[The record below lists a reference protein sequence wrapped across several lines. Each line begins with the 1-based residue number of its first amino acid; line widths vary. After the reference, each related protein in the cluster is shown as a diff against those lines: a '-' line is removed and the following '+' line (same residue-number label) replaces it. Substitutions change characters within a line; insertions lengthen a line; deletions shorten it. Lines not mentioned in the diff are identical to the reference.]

1 MHRDLFTRVTVLLL
15 VALVTFAFFAMIR
28 GFFMAIVM
36 AAIFTGLLYP
46 VYRRF
51 VGWFKGRQTLASLIT
66 VLLFVLIVLIPLGGF
81 IAILVEQALNA
92 SKTFAPIAQ
101 ESFTRKDSYIDW
113 LESIPIIHEVF
124 PDREDLARRIN
135 QAIEGIGSFVAN
147 GLSHITAGTLNF
159 VFLSFIFLFTMFYF
173 LIHGKSYLE
182 KALYYLPLRDE
193 EEKLLLE
200 KFTKVT
206 AATLK
211 GTFIIGS
218 IQGGLAAV
226 AMYIVGIPNTLF
238 WGVVMAVLSII
249 PALGPALVW
258 GPASIY
264 LLLKGDVGAGIGLAL
279 FGGIVVG
286 NIDNLIRP
294 RLVGKQAQLPDLMI
308 FFGTLGGLAVFG
320 MAGIIIGPIL
330 AALFMTM
337 WEIYGETFKDSLHHV
352 TIFTDA
358 KGELEVRDADE
369 EKPQGDTESPGS

>member
-1 MHRDLFTRVTVLLL
+1 LHRDLFTRVTVLLL

-36 AAIFTGLLYP
+36 AAIFSGLLYP
-46 VYRRF
+46 IYRRF
-51 VGWFKGRQTLASLIT
+51 VRWFSGRQTVASLIT
-66 VLLFVLIVLIPLGGF
+66 VLLFILIVLIPLGGF

-92 SKTFAPIAQ
+92 SKTIGPMAQ
-101 ESFTRKDSYIDW
+101 ESFIQKDTYIDW
-113 LESIPIIHEVF
+113 LESIPVIHEIF
-124 PDREDLARRIN
+124 PDRKELVSRI
-135 QAIEGIGSFVAN
+135 QTAIEGIGSFVAN
-147 GLSHITAGTLNF
+147 GLSSITTGTLQF
-159 VFLSFIFLFTMFYF
+159 FFLSFIFLFTMFYF
-173 LIHGKSYLE
+173 LINGKSYLE
-182 KALYYLPLRDE
+182 TALYYLPLRDE

-226 AMYIVGIPNTLF
+226 AMYIAGIPNTLF
-238 WGVVMAVLSII
+238 WGVLMAVLSII

-264 LLLKGDVGAGIGLAL
+264 LLLQGDTAAGIGLAL

-337 WEIYGETFKDSLHHV
+337 WEIYGETFKDSLHQV

-369 EKPQGDTESPGS
+369 EKPQGDIESPAS

>member
-1 MHRDLFTRVTVLLL
+1 LHRDLFTRVTVLLL

-36 AAIFTGLLYP
+36 AAIFSGLLYP
-46 VYRRF
+46 IYRRF
-51 VGWFKGRQTLASLIT
+51 VRWFSGRQTVASLIT
-66 VLLFVLIVLIPLGGF
+66 VLLFILIVLIPLGGF

-92 SKTFAPIAQ
+92 SKTIGPMAQ
-101 ESFTRKDSYIDW
+101 ESFIQKDTYIDW
-113 LESIPIIHEVF
+113 LESIPVIHEIF
-124 PDREDLARRIN
+124 PDRKELVSRI
-135 QAIEGIGSFVAN
+135 QTAIEGIGSFVAN
-147 GLSHITAGTLNF
+147 GLSSITTGTLQF
-159 VFLSFIFLFTMFYF
+159 FFLSFIFLFTMFYF
-173 LIHGKSYLE
+173 LINGKSYLE
-182 KALYYLPLRDE
+182 TALYYLPLRDE

-226 AMYIVGIPNTLF
+226 AMYIAGIPSTLF
-238 WGVVMAVLSII
+238 WGVLMAVLSII

-264 LLLKGDVGAGIGLAL
+264 LLLQGDTAAGIGLAL

-337 WEIYGETFKDSLHHV
+337 WEIYGETFKDSLHQV

-369 EKPQGDTESPGS
+369 EKPQGDTEPPAS